1 LTREYSFTQ
10 WVGLGI
16 PLLLL
21 IGLLIMWGLHV
32 RLRLPITELA
42 IPVMGYVGV
51 QILFFVGMFWAGRL
65 ARKRND
71 YKAAIALGGG
81 YCWGSGILVLYYG
94 NKWGLLTTDN
104 YDYALFSVL
113 ITIAVVFIA
122 VVARFI
128 VPSKE
133 SFRP

>member
-1 LTREYSFTQ
+1 M
-10 WVGLGI
+10 G
-16 PLLLL
+16 
-21 IGLLIMWGLHV
+21 GLHV

-65 ARKRND
+65 ARKRNH
-71 YKAAIALGGG
+71 YMGAIALGGG
-81 YCWGSGILVLYYG
+81 YCWGSGILVLYFG

-104 YDYALFSVL
+104 YDYPLFSVL
-113 ITIAVVFIA
+113 LTIAVVFIA
-122 VVARFI
+122 VIARFI

-133 SFRP
+133 SFRS